1 MVLDNIL
8 PWELDP
14 TDRIRQLAL
23 KDRLDM
29 KASGAHL
36 IEDKIHRDH
45 KVLAPFLPELRAA
58 STSSEFSEAE
68 RMELNSEKRLE
79 DFPIET
85 CLSRGSKLMLHT
97 V

>member
-14 TDRIRQLAL
+14 SDRIRQLAL

-36 IEDKIHRDH
+36 IEDKIHHDH
-45 KVLAPFLPELRAA
+45 KVLALITF
-58 STSSEFSEAE
+58 SS
-68 RMELNSEKRLE
+68 LK
-79 DFPIET
+79 
-85 CLSRGSKLMLHT
+85 
-97 V
+97 

>member
-14 TDRIRQLAL
+14 TDRIRQIAL

-36 IEDKIHRDH
+36 IEDKIHQNH
-45 KVLAPFLPELRAA
+45 KV
-58 STSSEFSEAE
+58 
-68 RMELNSEKRLE
+68 
-79 DFPIET
+79 
-85 CLSRGSKLMLHT
+85 
-97 V
+97 